1 MPRKVRCFFI
11 FPMFLFKIKLIIKK
25 VNIVYLLAFLIWSIS
40 CLKYLTQHLN
50 NRLLLLSIII
60 NHRKNTVILKLS
72 TWDTLYK
79 KLLTY
84 QNRKFLN
91 HCLYPITSI
100 LPVNVKHEH
109 RKHDPFLRRAILLQ
123 IFNYWV
129 MTSLLC
135 YLQFLPTS
143 TTKIPIA

>member
-1 MPRKVRCFFI
+1 MPCKVRCFFI
-11 FPMFLFKIKLIIKK
+11 FPMVLFKIKLIIKK

-40 CLKYLTQHLN
+40 CLKYLTRHLN

-84 QNRKFLN
+84 QNQNVLN

-109 RKHDPFLRRAILLQ
+109 RKHDPFLGRAILSQ
-123 IFNYWV
+123 IF

-135 YLQFLPTS
+135 SLQFLPTS